1 MQEAICLGPDSG
13 LIGAQQVPSLRIVIA
28 DDSPAVLENVVDM
41 LREDFV
47 VAAALPN
54 GASVISQAR
63 GLDPDVVVLDISLG
77 DMTGFDVARRLREM
91 KCRARIVFLTVHE
104 SGDFVRAA
112 VDLGATGYV
121 FKSRAS
127 SDLINAIY
135 AVSRGE
141 TFLPLDN

>member
-1 MQEAICLGPDSG
+1 L
-13 LIGAQQVPSLRIVIA
+13 PSVRIIVA
-28 DDSPAVLENVVDM
+28 DDSPAVLENVVEM
-41 LREDFV
+41 LQDDFI
-47 VAAALPN
+47 VAAALPD
-54 GASVISQAR
+54 GASVVSKA
-63 GLDPDVVVLDISLG
+63 GALNPDVVVLDISLG

-112 VDLGATGYV
+112 VELGATGYV

-135 AVSRGE
+135 AASRGE
-141 TFLPLDN
+141 AFLPSGYH

>member
-1 MQEAICLGPDSG
+1 M
-13 LIGAQQVPSLRIVIA
+13 PSVRIVIA

-47 VAAALPN
+47 IAAALPN

-91 KCRARIVFLTVHE
+91 KCHARIVFLTVHE

-112 VDLGATGYV
+112 VALGATGYV

-135 AVSRGE
+135 AASRGE
-141 TFLPLDN
+141 MFLPSGYC